1 MAINFFFFLKLHW
14 GYMLFLNIKNLTFS
28 LEFRVQRSQKYKIRG
43 RLKSNYHF
51 PLHPIHFLHVA
62 LILFRILQ
70 TVYCSIFT
78 MTSSSILF
86 RGTPRGFVPEMQ
98 QLKRR
103 ELKTFL
109 TVSNS
114 ARRARKKR
122 KILFGHSFQG
132 LLLCHSSLLCSHRAF

>member
-1 MAINFFFFLKLHW
+1 MEGAGERQLFFFLKLHHR
-14 GYMLFLNIKNLTFS
+14 YVLFLNIKNLTFF
-28 LEFRVQRSQKYKIRG
+28 LEFRVQRSQKYKIKG

-98 QLKRR
+98 QLKRH
-103 ELKTFL
+103 ESKTFL

-122 KILFGHSFQG
+122 KILFGHSF
-132 LLLCHSSLLCSHRAF
+132 